1 MKAVTVKT
9 VDVSP
14 GVEVNDC
21 FRRECEYRKTFQ
33 DRCEDYIKLNMRIG
47 EWEAGEV
54 KDEERG

>member
-1 MKAVTVKT
+1 MVTIKSK
-9 VDVSP
+9 DVSP

-47 EWEAGEV
+47 E
-54 KDEERG
+54 